1 MIAEP
6 ALVLIDMQKDFC
18 KEGFAFDVP
27 GRDFG
32 DVPST
37 LRSAGNFL
45 DRYRDSGR
53 TPILVRVIQTEHTV
67 RQHWRERD
75 EPIPCVR
82 GTEGAEF
89 VPELNVRESDVVV
102 TKHRYSSFANTTLE
116 TLLRGNDVNEL
127 LVGGLNTN
135 VCVGSTVQD
144 AFDHDYDVTILS
156 DCTATTQPEFHRP
169 YLESL
174 ERNGFAR
181 VRESGDV
188 ELPDLGDQIADVES
202 D

>member
-1 MIAEP
+1 M
-6 ALVLIDMQKDFC
+6 
-18 KEGFAFDVP
+18 
-27 GRDFG
+27 
-32 DVPST
+32 
-37 LRSAGNFL
+37 
-45 DRYRDSGR
+45 
-53 TPILVRVIQTEHTV
+53 
-67 RQHWRERD
+67 
-75 EPIPCVR
+75 
-82 GTEGAEF
+82 
-89 VPELNVRESDVVV
+89 V

-135 VCVGSTVQD
+135 VCVASTVQD

-156 DCTATTQPEFHRP
+156 DCSATTQPEFHRP

-188 ELPDLGDQIADVES
+188 ELS
-202 D
+202 DAGGTIPTSRASSGGRTRWIRRGQRWDTTAKLAGVRPKAS